1 MKITVT
7 VETEDDSEHA
17 RVAMVNALMD
27 AGVRIDRGSKHGHV
41 VYELAGVR
49 GEYVVTD

>member
-7 VETEDDSEHA
+7 VCTKDDSIHA
-17 RVAMVNALMD
+17 QIAAVNLLLD
-27 AGVRIDRGSKHGHV
+27 VSTRIDKGSRHGHV